1 MCFFGGGG
9 GGSPAVVTQPD
20 YTAFNQQFDLQKAA
34 IENQISNQNTT
45 LQNTLHGA
53 LSDKQDALSQ
63 LAIAAQAR
71 ANASNAAAMRLSQV
85 AGPPPREK
93 HAEPPKVGADDR
105 GVKTKKGKG
114 SLRIRKTSSQYAQ
127 GSGLQFT

>member
-1 MCFFGGGG
+1 MCMFGGG

-34 IENQISNQNTT
+34 IENTITNQNTT

-63 LAIAAQAR
+63 LAIASTAR
-71 ANASNAAAMRLSQV
+71 ANATSQAAMLLSLV

-105 GVKTKKGKG
+105 GVKTKKGKS
-114 SLRIRKTSSQYAQ
+114 SLRIGKTSSQYAQ
-127 GSGLQFT
+127 GSGLQLT